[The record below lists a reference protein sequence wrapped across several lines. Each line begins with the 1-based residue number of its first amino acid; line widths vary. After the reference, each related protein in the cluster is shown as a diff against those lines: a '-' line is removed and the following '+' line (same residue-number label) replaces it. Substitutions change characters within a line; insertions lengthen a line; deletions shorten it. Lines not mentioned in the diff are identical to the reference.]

1 MDNISSNNKILKA
14 KNEKSNRQNKGKNSE
29 YIKTNNDMEGSI
41 SNFNSETQDPAN
53 VISFGGPL
61 ENSLDQDQIQNIKD
75 FVRDVRIHSEA
86 IDIEGKNEM
95 FDLIDSNANAYNQFN
110 FLTKMKYFYLKH
122 EWTFIAIREFT
133 AIAIIITSFLL
144 YSSSLKTDFNYKNYN
159 MHFYYPMTFWSLVK
173 CLISGGIIGF
183 IIFCMYAKW
192 IFLEHLIY
200 MAIVYS
206 ILICK
211 NYGNNILN
219 HGKYNFL
226 LLLISSILV
235 FFLLLGIY
243 MVYRFSKTI
252 KYLYLIIA
260 FFAFFFCFFICYNFK
275 YKYEQTYSCDKWNM
289 NLNNSYIFEDEKNEK
304 CNLEKITGLCY
315 MDKIYNYFDLTLAN
329 NIKCENREEN
339 EVNNFYDMIKNKS
352 LIKNK
357 RIGFPS
363 TINISKE
370 KNLNNTK
377 NLQQYIFNNLKGI
390 DKENN
395 ISNFETIIEFIPD
408 EKDNNKIKGE
418 LKINLNKNKLLSEER
433 KKISENKNNNNNNS
447 IYDNV
452 LYIYLSSVS
461 RSHFQ
466 RGMPKLSKFVS
477 KLMSY
482 EPFPTMTSYQFSKY
496 KNFPY
501 TMENK
506 KYLFYKK
513 SNSSSDINSID
524 SLKYF
529 KEAGYITGQVSDI
542 CEKNMNNK
550 NIIEWDHEN
559 FVMACDPNYF
569 LKKEFSVYE
578 RCLYGKPI
586 SEYMINYALQF
597 WDKYSENKKYF
608 RMMFNY
614 GNEPTGNVIKYLD
627 EPLYNMLWGLY
638 SEGKLRN
645 TAVFIVS
652 EQGNKNDGLYNIL
665 KSVEFEVEK
674 KYGVYIMI
682 LDWNEKFKKEQY
694 HNNLIK
700 NQNMFVTPYDIYDTM
715 IYIALGDKYKNG
727 NSLFKE
733 IKIEDTFCYH
743 T

>member
-1 MDNISSNNKILKA
+1 
-14 KNEKSNRQNKGKNSE
+14 
-29 YIKTNNDMEGSI
+29 
-41 SNFNSETQDPAN
+41 
-53 VISFGGPL
+53 
-61 ENSLDQDQIQNIKD
+61 
-75 FVRDVRIHSEA
+75 
-86 IDIEGKNEM
+86 
-95 FDLIDSNANAYNQFN
+95 
-110 FLTKMKYFYLKH
+110 
-122 EWTFIAIREFT
+122 
-133 AIAIIITSFLL
+133 
-144 YSSSLKTDFNYKNYN
+144 
-159 MHFYYPMTFWSLVK
+159 
-173 CLISGGIIGF
+173 
-183 IIFCMYAKW
+183 
-192 IFLEHLIY
+192 
-200 MAIVYS
+200 
-206 ILICK
+206 
-211 NYGNNILN
+211 
-219 HGKYNFL
+219 
-226 LLLISSILV
+226 
-235 FFLLLGIY
+235 
-243 MVYRFSKTI
+243 
-252 KYLYLIIA
+252 
-260 FFAFFFCFFICYNFK
+260 
-275 YKYEQTYSCDKWNM
+275 
-289 NLNNSYIFEDEKNEK
+289 
-304 CNLEKITGLCY
+304 
-315 MDKIYNYFDLTLAN
+315 
-329 NIKCENREEN
+329 
-339 EVNNFYDMIKNKS
+339 MIKNKS

-357 RIGFPS
+357 KIGFPS

-578 RCLYGKPI
+578 RCLYGKHI
-586 SEYMINYALQF
+586 SEYMINYTL
-597 WDKYSENKKYF
+597 
-608 RMMFNY
+608 
-614 GNEPTGNVIKYLD
+614 
-627 EPLYNMLWGLY
+627 
-638 SEGKLRN
+638 
-645 TAVFIVS
+645 
-652 EQGNKNDGLYNIL
+652 
-665 KSVEFEVEK
+665 
-674 KYGVYIMI
+674 
-682 LDWNEKFKKEQY
+682 
-694 HNNLIK
+694 
-700 NQNMFVTPYDIYDTM
+700 
-715 IYIALGDKYKNG
+715 
-727 NSLFKE
+727 
-733 IKIEDTFCYH
+733 
-743 T
+743 